1 MRIFFLLLLSIASFG
16 QINSPL
22 GFLNYAKAVKPSSV
36 TPTPAVFKKANVT
49 VADGSANIFVYEPL
63 GLNIPPV
70 GGWPVI
76 IFTGGDGTSNNNT
89 RTFTA
94 VAMSTGDNLTYT
106 HSPTGALFRIMPS
119 SIVIKVNGTP
129 VAYGAQG
136 GTITG
141 SGVSGSITSF
151 DTDDANTNTS
161 PTVSVT
167 FTSSQAGNTIT
178 YDYIDSTIIAEG
190 IPRWVNLGDNFD
202 NRAIFIAIQNV
213 GNTVDFDN
221 DYYDKCVE
229 YAWDNYNINTK
240 RISNAGISRGGRAI
254 LDAPGFM
261 VTRYNHWIN
270 RSTGVLTTTDPSN
283 EGTHATS
290 GIASIVVGTAS
301 YGAAYTAANYTDI
314 GQAIVHGTADGTL
327 TNNTPSYTSTMAAN
341 NEPPYVLNVSGVFHN
356 RDVWDGKCYK
366 RLYRVGPATGSI
378 TTADWDYVD
387 FLLKFS
393 KDATETATLHV
404 EQAEKRRYVTEKDII
419 DYRQAKRKVDALGA
433 GATKD
438 ALLARLV
445 TVKSLIDGSG
455 TRWVINFHNTGDN
468 EASPYNNFAAATSG
482 TTITNMVDFNG
493 GASTMDIQLMTTPGG
508 GMVDIG
514 AADRRSFTGG
524 FTKKAN
530 ESGIRLT
537 GFPLAEFDLTGIPA
551 GTYTVRIYH
560 NEAVA
565 SFATNPVVYCEINS
579 VVKTQYSAINTLIGY
594 VEYTGITDAQLANIN
609 VARNNDNTIMTLMEI
624 YKNP

>member
-1 MRIFFLLLLSIASFG
+1 MITIFNLIGGFG
-16 QINSPL
+16 GGSGP
-22 GFLNYAKAVKPSSV
+22 V
-36 TPTPAVFKKANVT
+36 TPAVFKRDTITVGDGAAN
-49 VADGSANIFVYEPL
+49 AFVFEPQ
-63 GLNIPPV
+63 GIESPPS

-76 IFTGGDGTSNNNT
+76 INTNGDGTSNNNT

-106 HSPTGALFRIMPS
+106 HSPTAALFRIMTT
-119 SIVIKVNGTP
+119 SIVIKVNGTA
-129 VAYGAQG
+129 VAWGAQG

-141 SGVSGSITSF
+141 AGVSGSITNF
-151 DTDDANTNTS
+151 DTDNPGTNTS

-167 FTSSQAGNTIT
+167 FTSSQSGNTIT
-178 YDYIDSTIIAEG
+178 YDYIDSTMLAEG
-190 IPRWVNLGDNFD
+190 ISRWVNLGDNFD

-213 GNTVDFDN
+213 GNTVDFDM

-229 YAWDNYNINTK
+229 YAWDNYTINPK
-240 RISNAGISRGGRAI
+240 RLYNAGISRGGRAI
-254 LDAPGFM
+254 LDSPGFIK
-261 VTRYNHWIN
+261 TRYNHWIN

-283 EGTHATS
+283 ETTHATS
-290 GIASIVVGTAS
+290 GIAALVVGTAS
-301 YGAAYTAANYTDI
+301 YGSGHTASNYTDI

-327 TNNTPSYTSTMAAN
+327 TNNTPTYAATMEAN
-341 NEPPYVLNVSGVFHN
+341 NEPPYVLNVSGGFHD

-366 RLYRVGPATGSI
+366 RLYRAGPATGSL

-393 KDATETATLHV
+393 KDPLECATLHV
-404 EQAEKRRYVTEKDII
+404 EQAEKRRFGTEKDII
-419 DYRQAKRKVDALGA
+419 DWRHANRKVEALA
-433 GATKD
+433 GSAEKT
-438 ALLARLV
+438 ALQSRLS
-445 TVKSLIDGSG
+445 SLKTDIDNGG
-455 TRWVINFHNTGDN
+455 TRWVINFHNTGDA

-493 GASTMDIQLMTTPGG
+493 GASTMDIQLMTTPGS
-508 GMVDIG
+508 GMVDI
-514 AADRRSFTGG
+514 ASNRRSYAGG
-524 FTKKAN
+524 FSKTAN
-530 ESGIRLT
+530 ESGIRLV

-560 NEAVA
+560 NEGVA
-565 SFATNPVVYCEINS
+565 NFSTNPVIYCEINS
-579 VVKTQYSAINTLIGY
+579 VVKTQYSGINSLIGY

-609 VARNNDNTIMTLMEI
+609 IARNNDSTTATIIEL